1 MLRLGGEIGKHMRLK
16 ISRPLGL
23 AGSIPARGII
33 FIGRHPLVVVSEVGL
48 SPSLVDFWD
57 LFLKEKI

>member
-1 MLRLGGEIGKHMRLK
+1 
-16 ISRPLGL
+16 
-23 AGSIPARGII
+23 
-33 FIGRHPLVVVSEVGL
+33 LVVVSEVGL